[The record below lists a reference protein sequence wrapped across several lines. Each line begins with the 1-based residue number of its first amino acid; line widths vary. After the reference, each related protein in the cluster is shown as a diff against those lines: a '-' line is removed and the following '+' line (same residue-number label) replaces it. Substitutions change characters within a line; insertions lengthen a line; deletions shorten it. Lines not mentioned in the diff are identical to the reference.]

1 MTTETTSHSIELR
14 ADVLAD
20 LGDLFQSYNIRPA
33 EAACYL
39 GFLIGYASVKDR
51 DATAFDAFV
60 LEAFKQNLAN
70 GRQQRQLDIEPTEGE
85 A

>member
-39 GFLIGYASVKDR
+39 GFLIGYASR